1 MILNDLTRRWY
12 EVKFYYYCL
21 DVYHI
26 RKDMLDVMGIVEAI
40 AQIGKFNTI
49 TIKQIAG
56 KMISDPYYLPL
67 KDELVLLCAIQ
78 NYTQK

>member
-49 TIKQIAG
+49 AIKQ
-56 KMISDPYYLPL
+56 
-67 KDELVLLCAIQ
+67 
-78 NYTQK
+78 